1 MHFSTLSIDTVFGAP
16 EVLIKISC
24 GFVRPITFWLGQ
36 WHAIVK
42 ERKKREGKKFSY
54 CFFINVI
61 PYKILEWTRMQSI
74 LAPWRNV

>member
-42 ERKKREGKKFSY
+42 ERKKKRGKK
-54 CFFINVI
+54 IQ
-61 PYKILEWTRMQSI
+61 ILLFYQRNSIQDFRMD
-74 LAPWRNV
+74 

>member
-42 ERKKREGKKFSY
+42 ERKKKREKNSVTAFLS
-54 CFFINVI
+54 
-61 PYKILEWTRMQSI
+61 T
-74 LAPWRNV
+74 